1 MENFSK
7 IYNMKVK
14 QRRVYSES
22 YKREKVSLIEKGEI
36 GVIGLSRLLGM
47 NNPTIIYRWVKKYGK
62 SPLMEKVVVESES
75 DYIRLKE
82 LEKQLQEAQQ
92 LIGRQQIKLSFYEE
106 VIVKVNEHYGEDTIS
121 NFLKK

>member
-1 MENFSK
+1 
-7 IYNMKVK
+7 MKVK